1 MAVKGLEGTINLSIF
16 FVTTILTTTGSP
28 SVVLNGHCQSMIL
41 HHVFT
46 PQFFGYDQIV
56 VIDKCRG
63 LVVEKISTA
72 VHYALSDS
80 CYELALFL
88 IVLRRF

>member
-1 MAVKGLEGTINLSIF
+1 
-16 FVTTILTTTGSP
+16 
-28 SVVLNGHCQSMIL
+28 MIL
-41 HHVFT
+41 RHVFT